1 MPSQPPAGRLHL
13 VLQRTSEDVNEPD
26 FASDAPLV
34 QFVAFEARQR
44 LFGWVRLRA
53 DRLTDLLNAHDELL
67 LTDLE
72 IEGLDD
78 GARQSV
84 DEVLIRCGDLI
95 AVQAGAPRG
104 HEARRLPTR
113 THPVALQAGS
123 YLIGGYLHAPPGQDP
138 IASVADRPPMVPL
151 TDAWIESW
159 SGGRRTTQSSG
170 TIIVNRAKVD
180 WIQAVTDEEL
190 FSGLLRPVPVPDR
203 KAS

>member
-1 MPSQPPAGRLHL
+1 MPPQPAPGRLHL

-26 FASDAPLV
+26 YASDAPLV
-34 QFVAFEARQR
+34 QFIAFEPHQR

-53 DRLTDLLNAHDELL
+53 DRLTDLLNTHDEIL

-72 IEGLDD
+72 IEGLED

-84 DEVLIRCGDLI
+84 DEVLVRCSDVI

-104 HEARRLPTR
+104 EEARRLPTR
-113 THPVALQAGS
+113 THPVAMQAGS

-138 IASVADRPPMVPL
+138 IASVADRPPMIPL

-159 SGGRRTTQSSG
+159 SGSRRTTQSSG
-170 TIIVNRAKVD
+170 TIIVNRAKAE
-180 WIQAVTDEEL
+180 WIQVVTEEEL
-190 FSGLLRPVPVPDR
+190 FSGLLRPSPIPGR